1 MHILIRKYKKEDRAA
16 VIRLL
21 DSLKDFITSID
32 LWETDDRKPGY
43 GSAALNDILK
53 KREVIYVAQTKEGK
67 IVGFSAVTVLK
78 KDRLTKLASKSGMKS
93 GEVTDLYVDSSNRRN
108 NIGSKLMARAE
119 SYLKEQGC
127 THIEVGMFWPN
138 KGAHKFY
145 KDMGYDLYNA
155 TYIKRV

>member
-1 MHILIRKYKKEDRAA
+1 MQISIRKYKKVDRAA
-16 VIRLL
+16 VIRLH

-43 GSAALNDILK
+43 GSAALGDILK
-53 KREVIYVAQTKEGK
+53 KRGVIYVAQTKEGK
-67 IVGFSAVTVLK
+67 IVGFSAAVVLK

-93 GEVTDLYVDSSNRRN
+93 GEVTDLYVDSSNRRD
-108 NIGSKLMARAE
+108 NIGSKLMAKAE

-138 KGAHKFY
+138 NGGSQILQRHGIRF
-145 KDMGYDLYNA
+145 
-155 TYIKRV
+155 I